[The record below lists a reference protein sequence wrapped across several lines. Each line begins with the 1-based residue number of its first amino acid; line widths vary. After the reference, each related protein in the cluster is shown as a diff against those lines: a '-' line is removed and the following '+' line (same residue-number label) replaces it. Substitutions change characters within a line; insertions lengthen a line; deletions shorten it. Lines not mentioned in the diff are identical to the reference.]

1 VNRSAIAAFK
11 RKKSAGPA
19 RQTVRG
25 TGDAGAYAPL
35 TNNKGLEQMTQSAA
49 VREEQKGRKWKLD
62 YGVFAAVIVGALMA
76 VAAMPWIAEILL
88 SRTA

>member
-1 VNRSAIAAFK
+1 MVPGN
-11 RKKSAGPA
+11 
-19 RQTVRG
+19 
-25 TGDAGAYAPL
+25 GDVGAYAPS

-49 VREEQKGRKWKLD
+49 VCEEQKGRKWKLD

-76 VAAMPWIAEILL
+76 VVAMPWIAEILL